1 MDLTKLICWRSA
13 HYATV
18 QSLYKND
25 TMGVSKNLGG
35 YINTNWGVKQTARI
49 VFLTIYYLKTLQ
61 PMHGHGAAIKA
72 LLHSPITSHEY
83 YIKRSSSNGVNNSQM
98 KTNVRMPIALYE
110 KLKMSA
116 T

>member
-35 YINTNWGVKQTARI
+35 YINTNWGNCQANGQDCVFDYILPQNTSAHARTRGCYQGS
-49 VFLTIYYLKTLQ
+49 VTF
-61 PMHGHGAAIKA
+61 
-72 LLHSPITSHEY
+72 
-83 YIKRSSSNGVNNSQM
+83 SNH
-98 KTNVRMPIALYE
+98 
-110 KLKMSA
+110 
-116 T
+116 